1 MNPPTFSQFK
11 QLILSRCPGREW
23 VFVNTGLRASEMS
36 LTPLTS
42 ANIAGYQATSGALK
56 VTYYEAFLFPWQF
69 EDQRCE
75 RFEDLNLPGVTPTA
89 AE

>member
-1 MNPPTFSQFK
+1 
-11 QLILSRCPGREW
+11 
-23 VFVNTGLRASEMS
+23 MS